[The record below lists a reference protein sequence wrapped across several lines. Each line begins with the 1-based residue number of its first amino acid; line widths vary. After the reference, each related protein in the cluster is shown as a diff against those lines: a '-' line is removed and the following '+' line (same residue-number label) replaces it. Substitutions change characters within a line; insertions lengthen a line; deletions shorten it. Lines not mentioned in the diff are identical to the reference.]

1 MCHEPLGS
9 ATYGL
14 LHLHT
19 VYTTRRERISSD
31 EEERRRAG
39 FKLET
44 SYRFQDHG
52 TRKGR
57 LNAAITDAS
66 GAPLADVAYGDS
78 ATVRITNT
86 GRVRAKS
93 DEPAGYW
100 LDLADGRWMNDKD
113 ASEASGDSS
122 ELPVIDADGNERRR
136 KKRVIPYV
144 EDRRNILVVTL
155 DEPLPEPVALSL
167 MYALERGIE
176 AAFELE
182 DAELSSELLP
192 PDDGPRNR
200 ILFTEAAEGGAGVLR
215 RLQAEEDA
223 LAKAA
228 VRALDICHFDAD
240 GTDLGGPHPD
250 QPCALGCYECLL
262 TYGNQLNH
270 ALINRHSVRDLLVRL
285 ATAKARRES
294 RGESRSEQYR
304 RLLDQSSPA
313 AEPTPV
319 EAAVEASVETASAA
333 ELAAQGDFL
342 GWAKARGL
350 RLPDEPGS
358 FLTEAMAT
366 PDYVYR
372 LPGVNVAV
380 FVDLPD
386 KEQDTFRDEDAE
398 DRLFNARWDVI
409 RFAHDADW
417 DAVAAANTRYFGS
430 PAAN

>member
-1 MCHEPLGS
+1 MRAELGA

-57 LNAAITDAS
+57 LNASVTDAS
-66 GAPLADVAYGDS
+66 GAPLAEVAYGDS

-86 GRVRAKS
+86 GRVRAKA
-93 DEPAGYW
+93 DAPAGYW

-113 ASEASGDSS
+113 AAEASGDSS

-215 RLQAEEDA
+215 SLQAEPDA

-228 VRALDICHFDAD
+228 VRALDICHFDTD
-240 GTDLGGPHPD
+240 GTDQGGPHPD
-250 QPCALGCYECLL
+250 RPCALLLRRVPADVRQPAQPRPHQPPRRGTGCGAADG
-262 TYGNQLNH
+262 T
-270 ALINRHSVRDLLVRL
+270 
-285 ATAKARRES
+285 ARREAHGERLWS
-294 RGESRSEQYR
+294 RTGSCWTSSAPPPSDAGRGGGRGGR
-304 RLLDQSSPA
+304 R
-313 AEPTPV
+313 
-319 EAAVEASVETASAA
+319 
-333 ELAAQGDFL
+333 GI
-342 GWAKARGL
+342 GRG
-350 RLPDEPGS
+350 
-358 FLTEAMAT
+358 
-366 PDYVYR
+366 
-372 LPGVNVAV
+372 GVGGR
-380 FVDLPD
+380 
-386 KEQDTFRDEDAE
+386 TCC
-398 DRLFNARWDVI
+398 W
-409 RFAHDADW
+409 
-417 DAVAAANTRYFGS
+417 
-430 PAAN
+430 